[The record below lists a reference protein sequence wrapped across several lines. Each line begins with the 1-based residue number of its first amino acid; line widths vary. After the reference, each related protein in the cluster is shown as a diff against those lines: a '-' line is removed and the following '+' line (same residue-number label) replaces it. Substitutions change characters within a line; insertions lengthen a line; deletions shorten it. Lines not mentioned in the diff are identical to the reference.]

1 MGYFSKFNR
10 LGFREKLLFLEAL
23 GFLYLAKLMLLLL
36 PFRWCL
42 ALIRER
48 GLLDRQP
55 LQEDLLQIKRAVG
68 RANRLAF
75 WKNVCLV
82 QSVAARWMLR
92 RRKIHSEV
100 IFGVKPG
107 EESSPIMAHAWVV
120 SHGMEVVNQG
130 GEYKILFKT

>member
-1 MGYFSKFNR
+1 MDHRPSQ
-10 LGFREKLLFLEAL
+10 EE
-23 GFLYLAKLMLLLL
+23 LLLV
-36 PFRWCL
+36 
-42 ALIRER
+42 
-48 GLLDRQP
+48 
-55 LQEDLLQIKRAVG
+55 KRAVG

-100 IFGVKPG
+100 FFGVKSG

-130 GEYKILFKT
+130 GEYKILLNV